1 MRKESIR
8 QHNELEEMKQK
19 LEVKRLALSSSSMDL
34 NKTSENV
41 KNQKDRLSAAIRML
55 LVAGKTLDAGH
66 QQLQVLGLIK

>member
-1 MRKESIR
+1 
-8 QHNELEEMKQK
+8 
-19 LEVKRLALSSSSMDL
+19 MDL